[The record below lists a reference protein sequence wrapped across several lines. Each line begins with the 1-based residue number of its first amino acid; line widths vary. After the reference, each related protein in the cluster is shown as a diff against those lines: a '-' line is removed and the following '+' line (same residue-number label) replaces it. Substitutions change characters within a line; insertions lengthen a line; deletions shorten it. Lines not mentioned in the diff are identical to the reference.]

1 MTDADESWSYAPPGT
16 LLGAI
21 ERGRGLG
28 YAHALA
34 ERGAGAEAVLDCL
47 CRDTRWDWGVDE
59 RAGYHACLVRELGLP
74 LAPLLEQLD
83 GPDEDGSERARE
95 VLAELALL
103 GSAPARAAL
112 RRYVRDGEW
121 WQEVLAVL
129 VRRWP
134 RPWWDDLGPDAV
146 RRLAGAPPL
155 YWRDEP
161 WRWVWRE
168 LLPARERPPRAPH
181 RLRIAPRT
189 DRLLAVLADPGS
201 ARDERSGA
209 LDALAGRPAV
219 PPGLLALVPEL
230 SAPAPVGPGEF
241 ALPGVHRAVHRLGP
255 LAVEPAR
262 AWAADG
268 PDWLRWLGATVLA
281 EHGGTRDLPLLVAE
295 LARQEAAG
303 EWCGPMALADGLAR
317 FGPAAGAAV
326 PLLRRLWRRT
336 PHSYE
341 RPSYLRALDA
351 IDPGA
356 ALLLLVESLWDCEPD
371 ARHHAVRRAPG
382 GGRLADRLAELRD
395 SPLES
400 AGLRADAA
408 RRLAG

>member
-1 MTDADESWSYAPPGT
+1 MTDTDDSWSYAPPGT
-16 LLGAI
+16 LPGAL

-28 YAHALA
+28 YAHALT
-34 ERGAGAEAVLDCL
+34 ERAAGAEAVLDCL
-47 CRDTRWDWGVDE
+47 RRDTRWGRGVDE

-74 LAPLLEQLD
+74 LAPLLELLD
-83 GPDEDGSERARE
+83 GSDEDGSERARE

-112 RRYVRDGEW
+112 RRQVRDGEW

-129 VRRWP
+129 ARRWP

-146 RRLAGAPPL
+146 RRLAGARPL
-155 YWRDEP
+155 YWRAEP
-161 WRWVWRE
+161 WRVWRE
-168 LLPARERPPRAPH
+168 LLPVRERPPRAPH

-189 DRLLAVLADPGS
+189 DRLLAVLADPGR
-201 ARDERSGA
+201 ARGERTEA
-209 LDALAGRPAV
+209 LYALAGRPAV

-230 SAPAPVGPGEF
+230 SVPAPAGPGEL
-241 ALPGVHRAVHRLGP
+241 ALPGVQRAVHRLGP

-262 AWAADG
+262 AWAAGG
-268 PDWLRWLGATVLA
+268 PDWLRRLGATVLA
-281 EHGGTRDLPLLVAE
+281 EHGAARDLPLLVAE

-303 EWCGPMALADGLAR
+303 EWCGPEALADGLAR

-326 PLLRRLWRRT
+326 PLLRRLWRHT

-356 ALLLLVESLWDCEPD
+356 AVPLLVESLWDCEPD
-371 ARHHAVRRAPG
+371 ARHHAVRRVPG

-400 AGLRADAA
+400 AELRADAA
-408 RRLAG
+408 RRLGR